1 MNGKF
6 FEVPTK
12 IFDAMSKA
20 DQWAANKTFLDRA
33 ISRGQSFNL
42 ATPFDAIRPGSFL
55 EEEVNTEDLL
65 DESNPNF
72 ATPDDFEDMT
82 PINLNN
88 VLSK

>member
-1 MNGKF
+1 MNKNI
-6 FEVPTK
+6 E
-12 IFDAMSKA
+12 
-20 DQWAANKTFLDRA
+20 
-33 ISRGQSFNL
+33 NL
-42 ATPFDAIRPGSFL
+42 VESILVDFKKLLLERLQNSDDFL

-65 DESNPNF
+65 DENNPNF

>member
-1 MNGKF
+1 MNKNI
-6 FEVPTK
+6 E
-12 IFDAMSKA
+12 
-20 DQWAANKTFLDRA
+20 
-33 ISRGQSFNL
+33 NL
-42 ATPFDAIRPGSFL
+42 VESILVDFKKLLLERLQNSDDFL

-65 DESNPNF
+65 DETDPNF

>member
-1 MNGKF
+1 MNKNI
-6 FEVPTK
+6 E
-12 IFDAMSKA
+12 
-20 DQWAANKTFLDRA
+20 
-33 ISRGQSFNL
+33 NL
-42 ATPFDAIRPGSFL
+42 VESILVDFKKLLLEHLQNSDDFL

>member
-1 MNGKF
+1 MNKNI
-6 FEVPTK
+6 E
-12 IFDAMSKA
+12 
-20 DQWAANKTFLDRA
+20 
-33 ISRGQSFNL
+33 NL
-42 ATPFDAIRPGSFL
+42 IESILVDFKKLLLERLQNSDDFL

>member
-1 MNGKF
+1 MNKNI
-6 FEVPTK
+6 E
-12 IFDAMSKA
+12 
-20 DQWAANKTFLDRA
+20 
-33 ISRGQSFNL
+33 NL
-42 ATPFDAIRPGSFL
+42 VESILVDFKKLLLERLQNSDDFL

>member
-1 MNGKF
+1 MNKNI
-6 FEVPTK
+6 E
-12 IFDAMSKA
+12 
-20 DQWAANKTFLDRA
+20 
-33 ISRGQSFNL
+33 NL
-42 ATPFDAIRPGSFL
+42 VENILVEIKKLLMERLQESDDFL

-65 DESNPNF
+65 DETSPNF

>member
-1 MNGKF
+1 MNKNIENLVESILV
-6 FEVPTK
+6 EVK
-12 IFDAMSKA
+12 KLLLERLQNSD
-20 DQWAANKTFLDRA
+20 D
-33 ISRGQSFNL
+33 
-42 ATPFDAIRPGSFL
+42 FL

-65 DESNPNF
+65 DETDPNF